1 MCMENCNTNRKA
13 GHATMEIGR
22 SSIKAQRIK
31 EPLQLECG
39 MPGRDIEKD
48 FLRKN
53 EIDWACHMGK

>member
-13 GHATMEIGR
+13 GHATMEIGKEFYQ
-22 SSIKAQRIK
+22 SPEIK

-48 FLRKN
+48 F
-53 EIDWACHMGK
+53 